1 VEHGV
6 TGVLVARGDVA
17 DLARAMLEL
26 VHDPTRADAMGH
38 AARDRAERLFDARTV
53 ARETL
58 AAMGLG

>member
-1 VEHGV
+1 
-6 TGVLVARGDVA
+6 VLVARGDVA

-58 AAMGLG
+58 AAMELG